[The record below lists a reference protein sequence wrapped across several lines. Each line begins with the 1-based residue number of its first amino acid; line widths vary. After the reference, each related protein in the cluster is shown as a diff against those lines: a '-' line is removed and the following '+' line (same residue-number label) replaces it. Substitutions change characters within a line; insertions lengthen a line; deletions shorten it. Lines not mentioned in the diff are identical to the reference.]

1 MTAPRDSGSSDTV
14 PFLDRDS
21 DRDADADLLP
31 ARRGGVTI
39 CVSPATRRTPRL
51 PKRRIDMDNGIT
63 WRLDPGLV
71 PSVAEWEPFL
81 DRLPP
86 DRWAALRPF

>member
-1 MTAPRDSGSSDTV
+1 M
-14 PFLDRDS
+14 
-21 DRDADADLLP
+21 
-31 ARRGGVTI
+31 
-39 CVSPATRRTPRL
+39 SPATRRTPRL

-71 PSVAEWEPFL
+71 PAVAEWEPFI

-86 DRWAALRPF
+86 DRCAALF